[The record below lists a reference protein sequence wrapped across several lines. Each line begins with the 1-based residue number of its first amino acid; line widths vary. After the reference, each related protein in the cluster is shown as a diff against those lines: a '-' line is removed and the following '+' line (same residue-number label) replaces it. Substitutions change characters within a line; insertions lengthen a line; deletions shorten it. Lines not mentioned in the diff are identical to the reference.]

1 MKNHPEQALSEQS
14 KPNHDDNCTGNP
26 TYPQYS
32 IDFEFITKTA
42 QCPRDEEPVAGR
54 ASADCQHH
62 RNIYTQLS

>member
-14 KPNHDDNCTGNP
+14 KPNHDDNCSGNP

-42 QCPRDEEPVAGR
+42 QCP
-54 ASADCQHH
+54 
-62 RNIYTQLS
+62 